1 MQDTFGRPITY
12 LRVSVTDRCDFRCF
26 YCMSEEMEFL
36 PRKDL
41 LSIEELDQVCST
53 FIKRGVR
60 KIRLTG
66 GEPLVRRGIMELI
79 ARLSEHK
86 DTGLLD
92 EITLTTNGS
101 QLAKHAHELKR
112 LGVER
117 INVSM
122 DTLDA
127 DKFAEIT
134 RRGDLAQV
142 LKGLEAAKD
151 AGLKIKINTV
161 ALKAFNEHELSDMLG
176 WCGAQGFDMTMIE
189 TMPLG
194 DIGGDRSD
202 QYLPLSD
209 VRARLDADWTLTPSD
224 HATGGPSKYMNVA
237 ESGQKVG
244 FITPLSDH
252 FCDSCNRMRLT
263 CTGTLY
269 MCLGQDSAVD
279 LREALRT
286 DPTCGQLNAAIDK
299 ALHLKPKGH
308 EFVIEPGN
316 DGPALKRHMSVT
328 GG

>member
-26 YCMSEEMEFL
+26 YCMSEDMAFL
-36 PRKDL
+36 PREDL
-41 LSIEELDQVCST
+41 LSIEELDTVCST
-53 FIKRGVR
+53 FIERGVR
-60 KIRLTG
+60 KLRLTG

-79 ARLSEHK
+79 ARLDRHK
-86 DTGLLD
+86 DAGLLD

-101 QLAKHAHELKR
+101 QLAKHAHEIKR

-117 INVSM
+117 INVSV
-122 DTLDA
+122 DTLDP

-134 RRGDLAQV
+134 RRGRVEQV
-142 LKGLEAAKD
+142 LDGLAAAKD
-151 AGLKIKINTV
+151 AGLKVKINTV
-161 ALKAFNEHELSDMLG
+161 ALKAFNEHELSDMVG
-176 WCGAQGFDMTMIE
+176 WCGEQGFDMTLIE

-194 DIGGDRSD
+194 DIGGDRVD

-209 VRARLDADWTLTPSD
+209 VRERLDANWTLVPSD
-224 HATGGPSKYMNVA
+224 HSTGGPSKYVTVQ
-237 ESGQKVG
+237 ETGQKLG
-244 FITPLSDH
+244 FITPLSNH

-279 LREALRT
+279 LRTALRG
-286 DPTCGQLNAAIDK
+286 DASLNGLNAAIDQ
-299 ALHLKPKGH
+299 ALSLKPKGH
-308 EFVIEPGN
+308 EFVIEPGQG
-316 DGPALKRHMSVT
+316 GPALQRHMNVT